1 MTMKARQA
9 ARVRMSV
16 SDLKPRRSIMLVRKL
31 SAMAQ
36 NDVSMAQ
43 KAKALTMTK
52 KTGDPR
58 ARPQDKDAT
67 SEISSTGSM
76 RKTASGTRAR
86 MTKEMPA
93 PARMDGTSFPGSCVK
108 PREISGTM
116 YWTA

>member
-1 MTMKARQA
+1 
-9 ARVRMSV
+9 
-16 SDLKPRRSIMLVRKL
+16 
-31 SAMAQ
+31 MAQ

-58 ARPQDKDAT
+58 ARPQDRDAT

-76 RKTASGTRAR
+76 RKTAKGTKAR

-93 PARMDGTSFPGSCVK
+93 WRASVFRRSRKAMVELWK
-108 PREISGTM
+108 
-116 YWTA
+116 